1 MTAAQQSQLFT
12 LVIVTAVIALVM
24 ARRMRPQPVRPQR
37 IAISGA
43 IIVLVVASSLF
54 GAGRQLVQN
63 PISLLLIPVFVALG
77 IGLGFVLVRTMTF
90 WVDQPTGQLWM
101 KGGVLFAA
109 ILIGTIVLRFG
120 IRYIAYGDAFGGYSS
135 SRAAPLSPS
144 LALLSDV
151 SADLLFLTLGLWASR
166 AFFLIQRHRAFE
178 AGSAPG

>member
-12 LVIVTAVIALVM
+12 LVIVTAVIGLVM

-43 IIVLVVASSLF
+43 IIVLLVASSLV
-54 GAGRQLVQN
+54 GAGRLLIQN
-63 PISLLLIPVFVALG
+63 PISLLLIPVFVA
-77 IGLGFVLVRTMTF
+77 TMTF

-120 IRYIAYGDAFGGYSS
+120 IRYIVYGDAFGGYSS
-135 SRAAPLSPS
+135 GAATRLSPS
-144 LALLSDV
+144 LALLSDA
-151 SADLLFLTLGLWASR
+151 SADLLFLSLGLWASR
-166 AFFLIQRHRAFE
+166 AFFLIQRHRASE
-178 AGSAPG
+178 AGSASG

>member
-12 LVIVTAVIALVM
+12 LVIVTVVIGLVM

-43 IIVLVVASSLF
+43 IIVLLVASSLV
-54 GAGRQLVQN
+54 GAGRLLVQN

-77 IGLGFVLVRTMTF
+77 VGLGFVLVRTMTF

-120 IRYIAYGDAFGGYSS
+120 IRYIVYGDAFGGYSS
-135 SRAAPLSPS
+135 GRAVPLSPS

-166 AFFLIQRHRAFE
+166 AFFLIQRHRAFQ
-178 AGSAPG
+178 AGSASG

>member
-12 LVIVTAVIALVM
+12 LAIVTVVIGLVM

-43 IIVLVVASSLF
+43 IIVLVIGSSLL
-54 GAGRQLVQN
+54 GSGRHLVQN
-63 PISLLLIPVFVALG
+63 PVSLLLVPLFALLG

-101 KGGVLFAA
+101 RGGVLFAA

-120 IRYIAYGDAFGGYSS
+120 ISYIVYGDAFGNSS
-135 SRAAPLSPS
+135 KPASQPSSS

-151 SADLLFLTLGLWASR
+151 SAALLFLSLGLWGSR
-166 AFFLIQRHRAFE
+166 AFFLIQRYRA
-178 AGSAPG
+178 S

>member
-12 LVIVTAVIALVM
+12 LLIVTVVIGLVM

-43 IIVLVVASSLF
+43 IIVLVIGSSLL
-54 GAGRQLVQN
+54 GAGRHLVQN
-63 PISLLLIPVFVALG
+63 PVSLLLVPLFALLG

-101 KGGVLFAA
+101 RGGVLFAA

-120 IRYIAYGDAFGGYSS
+120 ISYIVYGTAFGGYSS
-135 SRAAPLSPS
+135 KPASQPSSS

-151 SADLLFLTLGLWASR
+151 SAALLFLSLGLWGSR
-166 AFFLIQRHRAFE
+166 AFFLIQRYRA
-178 AGSAPG
+178 S